1 MSSLKMDETTQLVL
15 VVGYDGSE
23 PAERAL
29 TGAAEMLRDRPGRME
44 VVYVAHMPGTVAFS
58 AGAVV
63 AVQEGMDSQEHEL
76 ATRVD
81 ETLGGTGL
89 KWHFQRRN
97 GEIAPSLLA
106 ACQEQ
111 LDAEG
116 PSTASCWSSADP
128 LTKST
133 ATSTRHRPASS
144 ARTGLRCTWFRRSS
158 MAPRHPSESPATA
171 GIR

>member
-29 TGAAEMLRDRPGRME
+29 TGAAEMLRDRAGRME

-63 AVQEGMDSQEHEL
+63 AVQEGLDTQEHEL

-81 ETLGGTGL
+81 ETLRRTGL

-116 PSTASCWSSADP
+116 PSTRVVLVVGGSAHKIDRY
-128 LTKST
+128 LNST
-133 ATSTRHRPASS
+133 PA
-144 ARTGLRCTWFRRSS
+144 RV
-158 MAPRHPSESPATA
+158 
-171 GIR
+171 IRQDRFEVHVVP